1 MASRTHR
8 FQAPRGTRDFPP
20 PEMAVRR
27 HIEAAWREASTL
39 HGFDEIEGPTFEHL
53 DLYTAKSGPGIVSE
67 LFSFTRSGGDTTY
80 ALRAEFTPTLARM
93 VAALGSA
100 APRPV
105 KWFAIPCLFRAERP
119 QRGRLRE
126 HVQWNVDLIGDHEPT
141 AEAEVIAT
149 AVTALGRLGLGPADV
164 AFRVSHRGLVQSLLT
179 ARCGVPADRIDVAL
193 LLLDRREK
201 VPAEVFAAQ
210 AAEVGLDAAGLT
222 VLERFAATTIPL
234 ADLVAGDPGDA
245 GPALLPEDPETSA
258 MLLADPGFEALRQL
272 ARHLEDAGCLDW
284 CRLDLSIVRGLA
296 YYTGIVFELHETG
309 GRERAVAGGG
319 RYDGL
324 IELFGGPPSP
334 AVGFGMGDVVL
345 GLLLADRGLLPPG
358 EDLLPRPDCFVL
370 GDDTTDGRRKAR
382 LLATLRATGLHAR
395 RSYRSTTKVR
405 KWLEEATRARAR
417 YAVILDADRPGICA
431 VKDLDAGTQVEV
443 TEEAIAETIRRGIGP
458 GAS

>member
-20 PEMAVRR
+20 SEMAVRR

-67 LFSFTRSGGDTTY
+67 LFSFTRAGGDTTY

-126 HVQWNVDLIGDHEPT
+126 HVQWNVDLIGDPEPT

-164 AFRVSHRGLVQSLLT
+164 AFRVSHRGLVQSLLGS
-179 ARCGVPADRIDVAL
+179 RCGVPADRIDAAL
-193 LLLDRREK
+193 QLLDRREK
-201 VPAEVFAAQ
+201 VPADVFAAQ
-210 AAEVGLDAAGLT
+210 AAEVGLDASGLA

-234 ADLVAGDPGDA
+234 ADLITAGADEGA
-245 GPALLPEDPETSA
+245 GLIPEDPETSA
-258 MLLADPGFEALRQL
+258 MLMADPGFDALRHL

-345 GLLLADRGLLPPG
+345 GLLLAERGLLPPG
-358 EDLLPRPDCFVL
+358 EELLPRPDCFVL
-370 GDDTTDGRRKAR
+370 GDDATDGRRKAR
-382 LLATLRATGLHAR
+382 LLAALRGAGLHAR
-395 RSYRSTTKVR
+395 RSYRSTSKVR

-417 YAVILDADRPGICA
+417 YAVILDADRPGTCA

-443 TEEAIAETIRRGIGP
+443 AEDAVAETIRRGIGP
-458 GAS
+458 GGS

>member
-53 DLYTAKSGPGIVSE
+53 ELYTAKSGPGIVSE

-93 VAALGSA
+93 VAAMGSA

-105 KWFAIPCLFRAERP
+105 KWFAVPCLFRAERP

-126 HVQWNVDLIGDHEPT
+126 HVQWNVDLIGDPDPT

-149 AVTALGRLGLGPADV
+149 AVTALRRLGLGPTDV
-164 AFRVSHRGLVQSLLT
+164 AFRVSHRGLVQSLLVS
-179 ARCGVPADRIDVAL
+179 RCGVPEDRIEAAL
-193 LLLDRREK
+193 HLLDRREK

-210 AAEVGLDAAGLT
+210 AAEVGLDAEGLG
-222 VLERFAATTIPL
+222 VLERFAATAIPL
-234 ADLVAGDPGDA
+234 AELAAEDGGGRVTG
-245 GPALLPEDPETSA
+245 LLPEDAETA
-258 MLLADPGFEALRQL
+258 AVLLADPGFEALREL

-284 CRLDLSIVRGLA
+284 CRLDLAIVRGLA

-345 GLLLADRGLLPPG
+345 GLLLSDRGLLPPG
-358 EDLLPRPDCFVL
+358 EQLLPRPDCFVL
-370 GDDTTDGRRKAR
+370 GDEASQGRRKAR
-382 LLATLRATGLHAR
+382 LLASLRASGLHAR
-395 RSYRSTTKVR
+395 RSYRSTSKVR
-405 KWLEEATRARAR
+405 KWLEEAAKAGAR
-417 YAVILDADRPGICA
+417 YAVILDPDRPDTCV
-431 VKDLDAGTQVEV
+431 VKDLEGGEQVDVPESAV
-443 TEEAIAETIRRGIGP
+443 AETIRRGIGSD
-458 GAS
+458 AS